1 MKVVL
6 VCFGIACCCFGFGL
20 VVACFLCLFWF
31 MVLITGDFGWFVIGL
46 LGLLALDLLFIG
58 FLNGDLG
65 SLVGFTLRIVRLLVL
80 VTCLFAR
87 FAIWFVLIVWV
98 VALITGTCAVLLW
111 FPWLLFVLMALFW
124 CS

>member
-1 MKVVL
+1 
-6 VCFGIACCCFGFGL
+6 
-20 VVACFLCLFWF
+20 

-46 LGLLALDLLFIG
+46 LGLLVLDLLFIG

-80 VTCLFAR
+80 VTRLFAR
-87 FAIWFVLIVWV
+87 FVIWFVLIVWAV
-98 VALITGTCAVLLW
+98 VLITGTCAVLLW